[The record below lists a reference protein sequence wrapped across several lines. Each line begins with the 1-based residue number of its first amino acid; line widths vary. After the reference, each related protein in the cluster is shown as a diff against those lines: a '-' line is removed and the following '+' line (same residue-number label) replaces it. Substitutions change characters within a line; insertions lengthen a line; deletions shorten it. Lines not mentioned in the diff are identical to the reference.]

1 MAVIDPMVFPL
12 DLFVA
17 FQVSDVIAFSRHFIG
32 MDSSLSAE
40 PGNKAAGRIHTA
52 SIFNASLYESNVR
65 SLVDIKRRGAP
76 MGFGFSRLLLHLDD
90 PILVIHEASGQ
101 PSDYTLLRLYPW
113 ASEKG

>member
-1 MAVIDPMVFPL
+1 MAVINPMVFPL

-65 SLVDIKRRGAP
+65 SLVDPR
-76 MGFGFSRLLLHLDD
+76 GFST
-90 PILVIHEASGQ
+90 GQ
-101 PSDYTLLRLYPW
+101 GSVMAFSRWPFTQ
-113 ASEKG
+113 